1 MHETFSIPYININTG
16 HWKHIK
22 RLIFVNSKLFQDNIY
37 FPTVFN
43 FISNG
48 GQYLLFCCNQWA
60 RSSSSSLETINA
72 LHKMGALWE
81 KGKVQEASEARAE
94 ELVRTGPMLMLLSQ
108 KMLESTVF
116 PAWNKGFREEKTAF
130 FQGGGGGIGPHS
142 HTHFYCTAP
151 KKFGPKFS

>member
-60 RSSSSSLETINA
+60 RSNSSSLETINA

-81 KGKVQEASEARAE
+81 KGKVQEASEERIRNWSERVQCWCCWVKRCWRVQPFQPGTEA
-94 ELVRTGPMLMLLSQ
+94 
-108 KMLESTVF
+108 LEKKKRHFS
-116 PAWNKGFREEKTAF
+116 KGGE
-130 FQGGGGGIGPHS
+130 GGIGPHS

-151 KKFGPKFS
+151 KKIWTK